1 MSNPLDDFLDKKAA
15 DSPYISLID
24 GDSIR
29 IKALND
35 IKQITKA
42 GFTGEEVDCI
52 RLVCVVE
59 TEYGDKV
66 KNFDNSSGKFA
77 KELKAKEITVGSSFT
92 LTRDGEGPKTIYKI
106 SDVTSAAKAVAKAAE
121 VLGGE
126 VVEPAAPAP
135 VQAPLEEAKNA

>member
-1 MSNPLDDFLDKKAA
+1 VRAYDERKTKMSNPLDEFLDKKAA
-15 DSPYISLID
+15 DSPYPYISLID

-29 IKALND
+29 IKSVKE
-35 IKQITKA
+35 IKQISKV

-77 KELKAKEITVGSSFT
+77 KALKENEIAVGSSFT
-92 LTRDGEGPKTIYKI
+92 LTRDGEGPKTTYKI
-106 SDVTSAAKAVAKAAE
+106 TDVKHAEEAVA
-121 VLGGE
+121 
-126 VVEPAAPAP
+126 
-135 VQAPLEEAKNA
+135 EAGL